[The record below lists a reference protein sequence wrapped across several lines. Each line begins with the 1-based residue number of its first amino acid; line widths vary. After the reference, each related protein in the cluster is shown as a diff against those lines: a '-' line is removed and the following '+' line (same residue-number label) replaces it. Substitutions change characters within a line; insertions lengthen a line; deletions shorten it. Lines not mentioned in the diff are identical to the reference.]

1 MAGTLIF
8 LVLMFGMFYF
18 LLIRPQRK
26 RQTEHTALIGSLQ
39 KGDRVITVGGIYG
52 EIDYISDLDVILK
65 MEDGSKIKFLKSS
78 IMSKQSIVD

>member
-8 LVLMFGMFYF
+8 LALMFGMFYF

-26 RQTEHTALIGSLQ
+26 RQTEHKILIDSLQ

-52 EIDYISDLDVILK
+52 EIDFISDQDIVLK
-65 MEDGSKIKFLKSS
+65 MEDGARIRFLKSS
-78 IMSKQSIVD
+78 VMNKQVID